1 MSPAQRDREFEASLD
16 AIHPALVRAGR
27 VLCWS
32 DADVDDVVQETLLAA
47 YRGRASFKSDASP
60 FTWCYTILTRVA
72 SRANRRHARG
82 RSMSMSLPL
91 THEDAELAESLD
103 APLPA
108 VDRRLMDDET
118 SRAVVDAIRT
128 LPQRQREVITL
139 HFLQD
144 CSYAAIASALGISV
158 GTVKAT
164 VFAAKQSLREK
175 LSGEAAAATE
185 LRR

>member
-1 MSPAQRDREFEASLD
+1 MSRLQRDREFEASLD
-16 AIHPALVRAGR
+16 AVHPALVRAAR
-27 VLCWS
+27 VLCWA
-32 DADVDDVVQETLLAA
+32 DADVEDVVQETLLAA
-47 YRGRASFKSDASP
+47 FRGRASFKGDASP

-82 RSMSMSLPL
+82 RSMAS
-91 THEDAELAESLD
+91 THVDDDGADLAESLD
-103 APLPA
+103 APLPP
-108 VDRRLMDDET
+108 VDSRLLDDET
-118 SRAVVDAIRT
+118 SRAVVDAVRR

-144 CSYAAIASALGISV
+144 CSYAEIAAALGISV

-175 LSGEAAAATE
+175 LSPAAAPE
-185 LRR
+185 SR